1 MQAKFLSFIRLST
14 ILCVSAW
21 LAACSTTPGSPEKV
35 AMPPP
40 SPAPIASPPAV
51 PPPPAYGDTKGGPGD
66 AVDLPVSPLFSII
79 PSVPSAARVAP
90 GNEAR
95 DEAEPSSLAGESL
108 KEFQRG
114 HASWYGPGF
123 HGRRTA
129 SGERFDMQDLTAA
142 HRTLPF
148 GTVVRVHSL
157 VNGRDVDVRITD
169 RGPYSG
175 NRIIDLSRAAAEE
188 LGMLGMGFKEV
199 VLLVPDSLSTEAIL
213 NVLPT
218 EKKRP
223 RPIARRAP
231 QPRAR

>member
-1 MQAKFLSFIRLST
+1 MPGSFVRFARLT
-14 ILCVSAW
+14 AALCALAW
-21 LAACSTTPGSPEKV
+21 LAACGTAPGKPVELP
-35 AMPPP
+35 AAQPT
-40 SPAPIASPPAV
+40 SPAPTASLPA
-51 PPPPAYGDTKGGPGD
+51 PRPPAYGDTSGGPGD
-66 AVDLPVSPLFSII
+66 AADLPASSLFSITS
-79 PSVPSAARVAP
+79 PAPSAARAAP
-90 GNEAR
+90 TE
-95 DEAEPSSLAGESL
+95 ETQPSSLAGEAL
-108 KEFQRG
+108 REFQRG

-169 RGPYSG
+169 RGPYAG

-199 VLLVPDSLSTEAIL
+199 VLLVPDSIPADSIEAS
-213 NVLPT
+213 PPPA
-218 EKKRP
+218 KKRF
-223 RPIARRAP
+223 RPVARRAP
-231 QPRAR
+231 ATRRR